1 METNEIMNNEE
12 VVETVEEIMT
22 ETSGNGLKIVG
33 GVVVAVGAGYV
44 LVKKVV
50 IPGYKKLKTKLE
62 EKKAE
67 KEDEVAE

>member
-12 VVETVEEIMT
+12 IVETVEEIMT
-22 ETSGNGLKIVG
+22 ETSGNSLLVVG
-33 GVVVAVGAGYV
+33 GVVAAVGASYV

-67 KEDEVAE
+67 QDDEVEE